1 MWLKPESSYNL
12 FVDIHNDC
20 RQSLLSLGP
29 TFIKVGQLF
38 STRSDLFPAAF
49 TEELAKLQD
58 RVPAFAPAKA
68 KAIIEAE
75 FGAPVQQLFS
85 SFQEQP
91 IAAASL
97 GQVDRPDADADASC
111 VVTLYGDIAMQ

>member
-1 MWLKPESSYNL
+1 M
-12 FVDIHNDC
+12 
-20 RQSLLSLGP
+20 
-29 TFIKVGQLF
+29 GQLF

-58 RVPAFAPAKA
+58 RVPAFAPVKA

-75 FGAPVQQLFS
+75 LGAPVQQLFR

-97 GQVDRPDADADASC
+97 GQVPTMLSCSCASC
-111 VVTLYGDIAMQ
+111 SPVMPFGLLQMLTLKPFEQPYL